1 MELQKKPVRKLDLKK
16 KTISRLTQG
25 QTQANGDSWTSIIYQ
40 TGGCVTNGCGSDF
53 TRTSISIIFTSH

>member
-1 MELQKKPVRKLDLKK
+1 METPKKPVRKLELKK
-16 KTISRLTQG
+16 KTISRLTTG
-25 QTQANGDSWTSIIYQ
+25 QSQANGDSWTTIIYQ